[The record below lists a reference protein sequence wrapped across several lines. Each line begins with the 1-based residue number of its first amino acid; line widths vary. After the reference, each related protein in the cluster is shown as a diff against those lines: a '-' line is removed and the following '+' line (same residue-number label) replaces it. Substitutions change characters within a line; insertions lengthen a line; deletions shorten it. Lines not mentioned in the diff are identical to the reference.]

1 MLLTH
6 PSATTRTHRYTKTLP
21 TPHAT
26 DLGFVFPEKLSFH
39 PSHHPHDFLSVPEWS
54 YGRSKCLSFTRI
66 KLSLPPIKPLRVAP
80 KPPAKAKTLSLE
92 LEGTQSAPNAKDM
105 SASGDA
111 RAAGMSDKEM
121 SVLSTSA
128 EAINFLTKCETK
140 DADADGDSTGA
151 HEKVDPL
158 DDEFSQYP
166 FLDSLRCVFVLMRPP
181 LQQAA

>member
-1 MLLTH
+1 
-6 PSATTRTHRYTKTLP
+6 
-21 TPHAT
+21 
-26 DLGFVFPEKLSFH
+26 
-39 PSHHPHDFLSVPEWS
+39 
-54 YGRSKCLSFTRI
+54 
-66 KLSLPPIKPLRVAP
+66 
-80 KPPAKAKTLSLE
+80 
-92 LEGTQSAPNAKDM
+92 M